1 MKLFHR
7 NPPRIVLNQSLGY
20 GTDRRLR
27 MQIFLIL
34 FFFQIHEFST
44 NVISMEVNL
53 EKVSWR

>member
-7 NPPRIVLNQSLGY
+7 NPPSIVLNQSLGY

-53 EKVSWR
+53 EKVS